1 MEESNCYVRVDEH
14 GVMRAGAARIML
26 DSVVLPFQR
35 GDSAESIRSQYPALT
50 LEEVYGAIAYYLQNR
65 EHVDAYLKQQEK
77 LWEYWRAK
85 TEEKPSAVAERL
97 RVIRAGSNM
106 GQSR

>member
-1 MEESNCYVRVDEH
+1 MEEPTCYVRVDEH

-65 EHVDAYLKQQEK
+65 EQVDTYLKKQEE

-85 TEEKPSAVAERL
+85 AEETPSPVVERL
-97 RVIRAGSNM
+97 RALKAGSVT
-106 GQSR
+106 GPGT